1 MKISIITVCYNSAN
15 WIKQSIESVIN
26 QDYKDI
32 EYIIIDGNSQDDT
45 KKIIENYS
53 DRITRFISEPD
64 HGIYNAMNKGIKIAS
79 GDYIYFLGSDD
90 YLIDN
95 QVISNAVDFINK
107 NPKYEFIYG
116 NIEVRS
122 SKAPAY
128 IHKPSSPAYVL
139 EELICGCLPHQASLA
154 HSSLFCDQKIG
165 LFSERYKSA
174 SDYGWF
180 VKLAEFATKTG
191 NELGYYDRV
200 FASYNAEG
208 TSSDIE
214 NALTEMFD
222 IQNNAPIYQED
233 SWLRFRID
241 RYQKILI
248 SPNGHWG
255 INRTKI
261 DNNQINDLQKTIV
274 CLQEE
279 TSKSQAQIEAMK
291 SSKFW
296 KLRTLWFKFRRKTT

>member
-26 QDYKDI
+26 QDYGNI

-45 KKIIENYS
+45 KKIIGNYS
-53 DRITRFISEPD
+53 DRITKFVSEPD

-95 QVISNAVDFINK
+95 QVISNVVDFING
-107 NPKYEFIYG
+107 NPEYEFIYG

-122 SKAPAY
+122 SKVPSY
-128 IHKPSSPAYVL
+128 IHKPSSPEYVL
-139 EELICGCLPHQASLA
+139 EELICGCLPHQASIA
-154 HSSLFCDQKIG
+154 HSSLFGDQKIG
-165 LFSERYKSA
+165 LFSESYKSA
-174 SDYGWF
+174 SDYEWF
-180 VKLAEFATKTG
+180 VKLAEFTAKT
-191 NELGYYDRV
+191 ERKLGYYDRI

-208 TSSDIE
+208 TSSNIE
-214 NALTEMFD
+214 NALAEMFE
-222 IQNNAPIYQED
+222 IQNNTPIYQED
-233 SWLRFRID
+233 SWLQFRID

-248 SPNGHWG
+248 NPNGHWG
-255 INRTKI
+255 INRTKT
-261 DNNQINDLQKTIV
+261 DNNQINDLQKTVV

-279 TSKSQAQIEAMK
+279 ISKSQLQIEAME

-296 KLRTLWFKFRRKTT
+296 KLRNLWFKIKKRLT